1 MLDEVVRWEV
11 IIEGV
16 GINGNMEEKVIFWR
30 NYYV

>member
-11 IIEGV
+11 IIEEV

-30 NYYV
+30 NYCL